1 LSQQPAAAEQRKEA
15 PVNEST
21 SSLSQA
27 LAQVL
32 EGARQRH
39 AHLKRTGFVL
49 DVFDVRHA
57 NSMIR
62 RAVSLERVAA
72 VKDVDIATLQRDRA
86 MLELVDMIARFR
98 CRMINSAGP

>member
-1 LSQQPAAAEQRKEA
+1 
-15 PVNEST
+15 VNEST
-21 SSLSQA
+21 SALSQA

-32 EGARQRH
+32 GRARQRH
-39 AHLKRTGFVL
+39 AHLERTGFVL

-62 RAVSLERVAA
+62 RGFSLARVAA
-72 VKDVDIATLQRDRA
+72 VKDTDIATLQRDRA

-98 CRMINSAGP
+98 YRMITFGGP